1 MTNTSY
7 SAGEVWWRYPA
18 AGDEE
23 APKSSKCLLL
33 TIGGICVVG
42 TWRDLDCVA
51 WSPMP
56 RRNYDKERF
65 VTHD

>member
-1 MTNTSY
+1 MGGIQHI
-7 SAGEVWWRYPA
+7 AGEVWWRYPA
-18 AGDEE
+18 AGDEA
-23 APKSSKCLLL
+23 APMASKCLLL

-42 TWRDLDCVA
+42 TWRDIDCGA
-51 WSPMP
+51 WVTTP